1 MMDLNKMLDIC
12 RRCKYLPENE
22 LKQLCERI
30 CDILISESNVQ
41 PVRFCDIKLEC
52 EIPRQKLNHF
62 GLKIEQN
69 RRLYTALCGI
79 RIIGKTHPTVVETN
93 GF

>member
-41 PVRFCDIKLEC
+41 PVRFS
-52 EIPRQKLNHF
+52 EIETESNS
-62 GLKIEQN
+62 
-69 RRLYTALCGI
+69 
-79 RIIGKTHPTVVETN
+79 IIDVER
-93 GF
+93 

>member
-41 PVRFCDIKLEC
+41 PVRLSESL
-52 EIPRQKLNHF
+52 IPLLMLSDNAKDSENAHR
-62 GLKIEQN
+62 
-69 RRLYTALCGI
+69 
-79 RIIGKTHPTVVETN
+79 
-93 GF
+93 

>member
-1 MMDLNKMLDIC
+1 MLDIC

-41 PVRFCDIKLEC
+41 PVRLSESL
-52 EIPRQKLNHF
+52 IPLLMLSDNAKDSENAHR
-62 GLKIEQN
+62 
-69 RRLYTALCGI
+69 
-79 RIIGKTHPTVVETN
+79 
-93 GF
+93 